1 MSVEL
6 CCIERL
12 CPGSAAGFRRKRLCV
27 LFRIRLVRFHWAN
40 RILRAVHGAR
50 HVRPRR
56 AQHRHP
62 RRCYHRRFRRKKHRW
77 QHDRTLLLQDRP
89 GSRSKS
95 KHRGAHRSVLR
106 KGGRRLSIRM
116 VGQHH
121 LRRLH
126 RHRHRHQAAHDAA
139 LPRYSR
145 RPRLPECLD
154 RRRRTHGFEGER
166 EHRPV
171 SPGLRSAGRLS
182 HRAGHQAHRGA
193 VRLSAAVRGLR
204 LRRRQACPGP
214 GAQSP
219 AHRGVR
225 RFHFRRLRQ
234 RGDRPRAFA
243 WRRKTPP

>member
-56 AQHRHP
+56 AQHVTRAAVTTAGSDGKSTAGSTTAP
-62 RRCYHRRFRRKKHRW
+62 SSSKTAPAPAQSQNTVELIGRFYEKGAGVYQFEW
-77 QHDRTLLLQDRP
+77 S
-89 GSRSKS
+89 GSTISA
-95 KHRGAHRSVLR
+95 GFI
-106 KGGRRLSIRM
+106 GTG
-116 VGQHH
+116 
-121 LRRLH
+121 
-126 RHRHRHQAAHDAA
+126 HRHQAAHDAA